1 MLSRDLI
8 KGLAKYA
15 KDHWDALS
23 NNEASTKQSLVLP
36 LIQALGYNVFDKME
50 VDPEFTADIGV
61 KKGEKVDYAIMRDGE
76 PIILVECKAIN
87 ITLNNDVL
95 QLYRYFTPTKA
106 RFGALSFGVL
116 TNGVVYRFFSDLKT
130 PNAMDQTHF
139 WEVDIRTADE
149 DAIAHLRQFAKDNF
163 DAANIKEAARE
174 TNILAGVKANIQRM
188 YDNPDDEFS
197 KTLFRNV
204 GVGDLAIDFA
214 ANHRE
219 LVKRAFHEFVSE
231 RSGAGNSG
239 GFSQEMSSG
248 ESQSTAEQAAVI
260 SLSPLPTAQQGSLTT
275 SSPADGWQP
284 LSDFQPEHNDVK
296 PTQMMFPDNSSVAI
310 NKWNEVVV
318 EVVRWLTSNG
328 YLDARH
334 CPVQRTPKRYL
345 VATRPIHPGDK
356 KFINEREVNSLYVE
370 VSYTA
375 PDTIK
380 NTKFIIERAGMDVSQ
395 FLVKRD
401 FHEFA
406 RDHSRNESSGEFQ
419 QQISAGGS
427 QIAPSGEWRPLSET
441 TPPKQTKLRG
451 ILFPDNSS
459 VATRD
464 WNQLIVE
471 VVQWLNDNNHLN
483 APDLPIKLPRAS
495 SRYIVAERPIRPSG
509 EPYPKAT
516 RVKSFWVDTHQ
527 SAAQMVTNTRFV
539 IERVGMDASEF
550 KVRW

>member
-1 MLSRDLI
+1 MLTMNFVEE
-8 KGLAKYA
+8 LAKYA
-15 KDHWDALS
+15 EDNRGNLS
-23 NNEASTKQSLVLP
+23 DNEAATKLSLILP
-36 LIQALGYNVFDKME
+36 LIDGLGYNTRDAME
-50 VDPEFTADIGV
+50 VYPEFTADIGI
-61 KKGEKVDYAIMRDGE
+61 KQGEKVDYAIMRDGE

-87 ITLNNDVL
+87 KTLNTDVS
-95 QLYRYFTPTKA
+95 QLFRYFSATTA
-106 RFGALSFGVL
+106 RLGVL
-116 TNGVVYRFFSDLKT
+116 TNGVVYRFFSDLKAA
-130 PNAMDQTHF
+130 NVMDQTPF
-139 WEVDIRTADE
+139 WEVDLRSANEGDVV
-149 DAIAHLRQFAKDNF
+149 HLRRFAKDSF
-163 DAANIKEAARE
+163 DAAKIKEAAVE
-174 TNILAGVKANIQRM
+174 TNILTGVKANIQRM

-204 GVGDLAIDFA
+204 GVGDLAIGFA

-219 LVKRAFHEFVSE
+219 LVKRAFHEFVSD
-231 RSGAGNSG
+231 RSGTGNG
-239 GFSQEMSSG
+239 GEFSQEMSSG
-248 ESQSTAEQAAVI
+248 ESQSVAEQAAAVI
-260 SLSPLPTAQQGSLTT
+260 HTDPSPGEQQDSPTT
-275 SSPADGWQP
+275 SASADGWQP
-284 LSDFQPEHNDVK
+284 LSGFQPEHNDVK

-375 PDTIK
+375 PDTIR
-380 NTKFIIERAGMDVSQ
+380 NTKFIIERTGLDVSQ
-395 FLVKRD
+395 FLVKRE

-406 RDHSRNESSGEFQ
+406 RDHSGNEGSGEFQ
-419 QQISAGGS
+419 QEISAGGS

-451 ILFPDNSS
+451 ILFPDNSL

-483 APDLPIKLPRAS
+483 ATDLPIKLPRAS

-509 EPYPKAT
+509 DYYPKAT
-516 RVKSFWVDTHQ
+516 KVNSFWVDTHQ
-527 SAAQMVTNTRFV
+527 SSAQMVTNTRFV
-539 IERVGMDASEF
+539 IEHVGMNPSEF